1 MKSCSCP
8 KYMWSAM
15 LVGILCATV
24 TESLP
29 PNFDAIEQRHSYIMY
44 YCSLVPRP
52 PFNTARGGSGN
63 ETSTTANQDSCIWKP
78 MLS

>member
-44 YCSLVPRP
+44 YCQSR
-52 PFNTARGGSGN
+52 FMHM
-63 ETSTTANQDSCIWKP
+63 ETHAFIILTKTTA
-78 MLS
+78 